1 MSLSQCWVSAA
12 GMLTVNL
19 KLDLVCLMPPTHAC
33 AERALSS
40 CLLPVM
46 VLFQDSAVVPGLI
59 DTIDTVMSHISYNLQ
74 ASKPQVAIVGSSSM
88 AGSLAVWVWVRM
100 AVRQAGAG
108 GRGGAGNAT
117 CLLHPCILVCT
128 EVHTDLTCHPWRC
141 TSSLSYTMLPECAVT
156 FWRKTELGWNTRAQ
170 LGCSHRTTGAFE
182 TDLGARFISGD
193 NRLSAGQE
201 MSSRSPWSVCGSQ
214 VS

>member
-33 AERALSS
+33 AERAPSS

-108 GRGGAGNAT
+108 GRGVQAMPPACCTPAFLCAQRYTQTSHAIRGDAPLHCPT
-117 CLLHPCILVCT
+117 LCCLMCSDILEEDRVRLEHPC
-128 EVHTDLTCHPWRC
+128 
-141 TSSLSYTMLPECAVT
+141 
-156 FWRKTELGWNTRAQ
+156 
-170 LGCSHRTTGAFE
+170 
-182 TDLGARFISGD
+182 
-193 NRLSAGQE
+193 SAGMFTQDH
-201 MSSRSPWSVCGSQ
+201 GSL
-214 VS
+214 